1 MNIVHIVPGTGNAFY
16 CENCVK
22 DGDLVKALQEA
33 GHSVTMIPLYLPL
46 VIDDLSLVDENT
58 PIFFGAVS
66 TYFKE
71 LLPRFKFPEFLIKA
85 LNAKPL
91 LKIAANKA
99 GSTRAA
105 GLEDM
110 TISMLNGEN
119 GNQADE
125 LEHLVDW
132 IKSELQPDVIYL
144 ANVMLIGL
152 AHRLK
157 KRIGVPIVCAL
168 EDEDI
173 WLDDMEENSLD
184 RIWKIISERSI
195 DVDAFVPVSEYY
207 RKQMIKK
214 IHAPIEKF
222 HTVHIGIDLDGYNK
236 KTKSN
241 GPPAIGFLSR
251 LMESLGFSIIID
263 AFILLKNK
271 YGHNN
276 LQLLMTGGNTAD
288 DKSFLEETKIKLKQA
303 NCLKD
308 VTIIE
313 NYDRENRID
322 FLSKL
327 TLLSV
332 PMIKGEAFGL
342 FQLEALAAGVPVV
355 QPNVGAFPEIIDM
368 TAGGVTYSP
377 NSPEKLAEVINGLL
391 MDPDRLKSM
400 SEAGRANVTNYFS
413 NTKMA
418 DRLVEVYKKIIAVN

>member
-22 DGDLVKALQEA
+22 DGDLVKALQNA
-33 GHSVTMIPLYLPL
+33 GHSITLIPLYLPL
-46 VIDDLSLVDENT
+46 NVNDTSLVNQNT

-71 LLPRFKFPEFLIKA
+71 LLPRFKFPGLLIKA

-91 LKIAANKA
+91 LKLAAKKA

-132 IKSELQPDVIYL
+132 IKGELQPDVIYL
-144 ANVMLIGL
+144 ANVMLIGF

-157 KRIGVPIVCAL
+157 TRIGVPIVCAL

-173 WLDDMEENSLD
+173 WLDDMEDDSLSK
-184 RIWKIISERSI
+184 IWKIISEKSV

-207 RKQMIKK
+207 RKQMIGK

-236 KTKSN
+236 KSKSD

-251 LMESLGFSIIID
+251 LMESLGISIIID
-263 AFILLKNK
+263 AFILLKNN
-271 YGHNN
+271 YGHQD
-276 LQLLMTGGNTAD
+276 LQLYLTGGNTAD
-288 DKSFLEETKIKLKQA
+288 DRLFLEKAKSKLTLA

-308 VTIIE
+308 VTIFD
-313 NYDRENRID
+313 NYDRDSRIE

-355 QPNVGAFPEIIDM
+355 QPDVGAFPEIIEL

-377 NSPEKLAEVINGLL
+377 NSPEKLAEIIDELL
-391 MDPDRLKSM
+391 KDPERLNSM
-400 SEAGRANVTNYFS
+400 SKTGQANVTNYFS
-413 NTKMA
+413 NSKMA
-418 DRLVEVYKKIIAVN
+418 DRLVEVYNKVIAVN